1 MIAYV
6 FPNMTNRPGNWVAN
20 KASRNAFFAGMILS
34 LCIVQLPQR
43 FMTVNGLAPLA
54 AGARL
59 LPFGA
64 FVPVGA
70 SIAVTLMDRFK
81 MPAQWVCMVGAVLQ
95 ILGLTFLSRAS
106 GEKAIEASQY
116 GFQILTAVGNGYINT
131 AAILMIPYVMEN
143 RDLGE

>member
-1 MIAYV
+1 
-6 FPNMTNRPGNWVAN
+6 
-20 KASRNAFFAGMILS
+20 MILS

-43 FMTVNGLAPLA
+43 FMTVNGLSPLA

-64 FVPVGA
+64 FVPFGA
-70 SIAVTLMDRFK
+70 AIAVTVMDRLK
-81 MPAQWVCMVGAVLQ
+81 IPPTHISIAGAVLE

-106 GEKAIEASQY
+106 GDRHIESSQY
-116 GFQILTAVGNGYINT
+116 GFQILTAVGNGFVNT

-143 RDLGE
+143 RDLGEFASNDQNMSYSFAIRGR